1 MPGVGANNHCKP
13 NMNLI
18 LPFQSGRGHQDIA
31 QTQTK
36 RIFFTL
42 LSALHTRLEICSFLV
57 SLCHLKEQKQR
68 VIFQNRNKEEHV
80 MWSLMGQHTGIM
92 WN

>member
-1 MPGVGANNHCKP
+1 MPEVGANNHCKP

-31 QTQTK
+31 ETQTK

-42 LSALHTRLEICSFLV
+42 LPALRTRLEICSFLV
-57 SLCHLKEQKQR
+57 SLTVSFKRTETKSD
-68 VIFQNRNKEEHV
+68 FSE
-80 MWSLMGQHTGIM
+80 
-92 WN
+92 